1 MTNYPYFGYAHDER
15 KRVLKELRKKER
27 IDRIAELEA
36 ERDEAKMQSLADL
49 GQAQEA
55 YEAQLKAE
63 AQLERFRV
71 YMVDIAIDYIN
82 NCSEGYMK
90 FANKKM
96 EEMKDEV

>member
-1 MTNYPYFGYAHDER
+1 MTDKFPSAAYCAGQ
-15 KRVLKELRKKER
+15 RVR
-27 IDRIAELEA
+27 IEVLEA
-36 ERDEAKMQSLADL
+36 ELREARMQSLADL

-63 AQLERFRV
+63 AQLERFRG

-82 NCSEGYMK
+82 NCPEGYMK

-96 EEMKDEV
+96 EEVKNES